1 MCQSQTTKS
10 QDFQRSYSLSV
21 PTHRLSEVRTVVIA
35 CSEIGALP
43 RSRELEMLEP
53 VAYLTMPGGTLQ
65 LPNEREPDEDVVRF
79 LESLLMSASQAE
91 FVVTCLHTRCTHF
104 GDGMPLSHL
113 SLVGAESEDDGHNA
127 HKSTK
132 QPSDEDAQFSLYHHE
147 PAATMPQH
155 EVVKSQLAG
164 LKRILKASRHLSTR
178 KLTVSGWLYETEI
191 DWISFYDNETDLFLP
206 LSAKV
211 ELYCE

>member
-10 QDFQRSYSLSV
+10 QDFQRTYSLSV

-43 RSRELEMLEP
+43 RLRELDMLEP

-65 LPNEREPDEDVVRF
+65 LAHEQEPDEDVVRF

-91 FVVTCLHTRCTHF
+91 FIVTCLHTKCSHF
-104 GDGMPLSHL
+104 VDGKASPHL
-113 SLVGAESEDDGHNA
+113 SLVGAESEDGHNA

-132 QPSDEDAQFSLYHHE
+132 QPSDEESDLDLSESAEH
-147 PAATMPQH
+147 MPQH
-155 EVVKSQLAG
+155 EVVKNQLLG
-164 LKRILKASRHLSTR
+164 LRRLLKASKHLSAR

>member
-21 PTHRLSEVRTVVIA
+21 PTQRLSEVRTVVIA

-65 LPNEREPDEDVVRF
+65 LSNEREPDEDVVRF

-91 FVVTCLHTRCTHF
+91 FVVTCLHTKCSHF
-104 GDGMPLSHL
+104 ADGHTLSHL
-113 SLVGAESEDDGHNA
+113 SLVGAEPDDGRNA

-132 QPSDEDAQFSLYHHE
+132 QPSDEDAELSFLRHE
-147 PAATMPQH
+147 TAEAMPQH
-155 EVVKSQLAG
+155 EMVKSQLSG

-191 DWISFYDNETDLFLP
+191 DWISFYDSETDLFLP

-211 ELYCE
+211 ELYCEY